1 MSFARR
7 REFLFVYS
15 VKDAN
20 PNGDPLN
27 ANHPR
32 YDAETSQVLVS
43 DVRIKRTI
51 RDQWL
56 RDGLTVFVDGE
67 AKTLKNRIEEL
78 KKEYNVKTGREAL
91 EKCID
96 TKLFG
101 VTFALDKESF
111 SWTGPVQ
118 FKWGRSLHRCKTE
131 LIQGTAAFATKENS
145 EQRSFRNEY
154 LVPFAL
160 LGIYGIANQYPS
172 KETGATKD
180 DLDKVADGL
189 WKGTVN
195 LITRSKVGH
204 VPRALLEVIY
214 NEDFAGAAG
223 ALDEKLNL
231 LSSDKKS
238 LTEDEELAIRS
249 PKDFLLD
256 INSVKNRLIELKE
269 NINTINLR
277 IDNEL
282 KIQGIDEFK
291 KEFDNKLVIKNE
303 FGELVV

>member
-1 MSFARR
+1 MAFAKR
-7 REFLFVYS
+7 REIVFVYS

-56 RDGLTVFVDGE
+56 RDGQAVFVDGE
-67 AKTLKNRIEEL
+67 AKTLKNRIDEL
-78 KKEYNVKTGREAL
+78 KTSFGVKTGKEAL
-91 EKCID
+91 ERCID
-96 TKLFG
+96 TKVFG

-118 FKWGRSLHRCKTE
+118 FKWGRSLHRSKAE
-131 LIQGTAAFATKENS
+131 MIQGTAAFATTEKS

-154 LVPFAL
+154 LVPFVL
-160 LGIYGIANQYPS
+160 IGVYGIANQYSS

-180 DLDKVADGL
+180 DVDKVAEGL
-189 WKGTVN
+189 WQGTVN

-204 VPRALLEVIY
+204 VPRLLLEIIY
-214 NEDFAGAAG
+214 QEGFSGAAG
-223 ALDEKLNL
+223 ALDEKLSL
-231 LSSDKKS
+231 LSTDGES

-249 PKDFLLD
+249 PKDCLLD
-256 INSVKNRLIELKE
+256 ITGVGQRLQNLVEKIETV
-269 NINTINLR
+269 TIWT
-277 IDNEL
+277 DNEL
-282 KIQGIDEFK
+282 NIKGIEELKRVLGDKLIQQK
-291 KEFDNKLVIKNE
+291 R
-303 FGELVV
+303 

>member
-1 MSFARR
+1 MAFSRR

-56 RDGLTVFVDGE
+56 REGLAVFVDGD

-78 KKEYNVKTGREAL
+78 KKGFGVEKGRDAL
-91 EKCID
+91 ERCID
-96 TKLFG
+96 TKVFG

-118 FKWGRSLHRCKTE
+118 FKWGRSLHRAKAE

-154 LVPFAL
+154 LVPFVL
-160 LGIYGIANQYPS
+160 VGVYGIANQYPS
-172 KETGATKD
+172 QETGATEQD
-180 DLDKVADGL
+180 VDKVAEGL
-189 WKGTVN
+189 WQGTVN

-204 VPRALLEVIY
+204 VPRVMLEVIY
-214 NEDFAGAAG
+214 KEGFAGAAG
-223 ALDEKLNL
+223 ALDEKIRLV
-231 LSSDKKS
+231 SSEGKS
-238 LTEDEELAIRS
+238 FTENEEFAIRS
-249 PKDFLLD
+249 PKECLLD
-256 INSVKNRLIELKE
+256 VSDLSSRLILLSGQIETVKVWSDGELALKGMEELK
-269 NINTINLR
+269 NVL
-277 IDNEL
+277 
-282 KIQGIDEFK
+282 G
-291 KEFDNKLVIKNE
+291 NKLSQQTR
-303 FGELVV
+303 